1 MGAIQNA
8 FNKILGS
15 ATALA
20 IAGRKASDIKGQARE
35 DASAK
40 AKAEAESKKNLQ
52 EEAKNTAIEADLI
65 RMGADPETARSFM
78 DARNLGL
85 ATKGF
90 GAIKQK
96 GRYVGTY
103 STIAEQLAKDSLAD
117 SLTSKVI
124 NQKGFAEKV
133 MKLREDRKGRV
144 EALANASKG
153 GKK

>member
-20 IAGRKASDIKGQARE
+20 IAGRKASQVKGQAGKDE
-35 DASAK
+35 SAK
-40 AKAEAESKKNLQ
+40 IEAQKKAQADIS
-52 EEAKNTAIEADLI
+52 EEAKNTAIEADLV

-78 DARNLGL
+78 DARSLGL
-85 ATKGF
+85 STKGF

-103 STIAEQLAKDSLAD
+103 STIAEQLAKDSLTD
-117 SLTSKVI
+117 SLTSRVI
-124 NQKGFAEKV
+124 NEKGFADKV
-133 MKLREDRKGRV
+133 MRIRADRAGRV
-144 EALANASKG
+144 EALAKASKG